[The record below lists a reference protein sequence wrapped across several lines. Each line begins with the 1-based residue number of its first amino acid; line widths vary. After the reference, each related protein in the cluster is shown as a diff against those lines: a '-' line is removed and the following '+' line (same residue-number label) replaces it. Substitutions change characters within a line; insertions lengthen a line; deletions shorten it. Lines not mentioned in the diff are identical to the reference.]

1 MNLSIVNKL
10 NQIYKEIKFS
20 YRYIFFLSFV
30 SSLLLS
36 IFEGFFLGAVFNL
49 TNNLLGNN
57 NENLNLFKGFAI
69 STERTDNILILCAL
83 IIICI
88 TLLKILNI
96 FLNTFLYYK
105 INTSIS
111 KKIFKK
117 IMYQNLDFHKNT
129 NSSKIISTLNE
140 KSKSVGEIIFF
151 Y

>member
-10 NQIYKEIKFS
+10 NQIYKEIKFP

-111 KKIFKK
+111 KKIF
-117 IMYQNLDFHKNT
+117 
-129 NSSKIISTLNE
+129 
-140 KSKSVGEIIFF
+140 
-151 Y
+151 